1 MKADLTFEQQLAQSI
16 QHTVINFI
24 RKGDWLKLDYNS
36 RINLDSTWLKTMH
49 SQVDMN
55 QVMQIVKSQVEQKM
69 ADHIMNSMATEIGT
83 DIKSIMTNQELREDI
98 RSTIRA
104 KIREAKQQLS

>member
-1 MKADLTFEQQLAQSI
+1 MKADLNFEQQLAQSI
-16 QHTVINFI
+16 QHTVIDFI
-24 RKGDWLKLDYNS
+24 RKGEWLKLDYNA

-55 QVMQIVKSQVEQKM
+55 QVIQIVKSQVEQKM

-83 DIKSIMTNQELREDI
+83 DIKSIMSNQELREDI

-104 KIREAKQQLS
+104 KIRETKQQLG